1 MAMRKISSK
10 RLFIDVLYI
19 LMIFFDALAAHIPM
33 GNYLD
38 EGIAVFSI
46 IILLAYAVRKKC
58 ISRLNAALLISS
70 IAAILMGIISNLM
83 YGYVMSADI
92 IIRDIVGIFKFFI
105 CFKAADIYL
114 KGKKYYAMK
123 DIIKLTKIII
133 VMIFTFGVISLFI
146 NIGMGDSIRF
156 GIRSYKFIY
165 SFYNVLVFNETV
177 LIAVLMTERKSNIGY
192 YIMAFAT
199 LLFTLRTKGIIV
211 IILFVAF
218 RIMQARK
225 NNPILYG
232 SILSKGKYIIPAAI
246 VLVMLTKN
254 KIMTYISFGKYESI
268 RIGALVTELSIM
280 CDCFPFG
287 SGFGTYGTSLSYS
300 TGSILYDIYNSINY
314 SMMMNPEVGYAS
326 MSDTFWPAIYAQ
338 LGIIGFLLYVYGM
351 FICFKSIK
359 IDAIATINQ
368 KTACIFIL
376 TYMLVISLTEA
387 VYLNPTGVT
396 GPLLI
401 AIIMNMRIEGN
412 ATSGKINSIH

>member
-156 GIRSYKFIY
+156 R
-165 SFYNVLVFNETV
+165 
-177 LIAVLMTERKSNIGY
+177 
-192 YIMAFAT
+192 
-199 LLFTLRTKGIIV
+199 
-211 IILFVAF
+211 
-218 RIMQARK
+218 
-225 NNPILYG
+225 
-232 SILSKGKYIIPAAI
+232 
-246 VLVMLTKN
+246 
-254 KIMTYISFGKYESI
+254 
-268 RIGALVTELSIM
+268 
-280 CDCFPFG
+280 
-287 SGFGTYGTSLSYS
+287 
-300 TGSILYDIYNSINY
+300 
-314 SMMMNPEVGYAS
+314 
-326 MSDTFWPAIYAQ
+326 
-338 LGIIGFLLYVYGM
+338 
-351 FICFKSIK
+351 
-359 IDAIATINQ
+359 NQ
-368 KTACIFIL
+368 KL
-376 TYMLVISLTEA
+376 
-387 VYLNPTGVT
+387 
-396 GPLLI
+396 
-401 AIIMNMRIEGN
+401 
-412 ATSGKINSIH
+412 